1 MMDFQCFGNILA
13 SNSVMQSILSESIEQ
28 MNFLM
33 LEEIPVIV
41 WSQGIEKLY
50 LLKIWIFFLTVT
62 YLYRSQ

>member
-13 SNSVMQSILSESIEQ
+13 SNSVMQSILSVSIEQ
-28 MNFLM
+28 EMNFLM

-50 LLKIWIFFLTVT
+50 LLKI
-62 YLYRSQ
+62 

>member
-28 MNFLM
+28 MNFLI

-50 LLKIWIFFLTVT
+50 LLKI
-62 YLYRSQ
+62 

>member
-28 MNFLM
+28 MNFLI